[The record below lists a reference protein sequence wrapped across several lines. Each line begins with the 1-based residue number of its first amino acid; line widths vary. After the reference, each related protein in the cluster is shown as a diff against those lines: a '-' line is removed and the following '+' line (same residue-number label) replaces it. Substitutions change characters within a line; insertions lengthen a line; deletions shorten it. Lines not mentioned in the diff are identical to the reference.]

1 METETQALHESV
13 EAEIKEMGTSGKVTY
28 KELWR
33 TKTVRRG
40 LIAGVGLQI
49 FQQCVGINTVMYYS
63 PTIIQLAGIA
73 SNQTAL
79 LLSLVT
85 SGLNAAGSIVSIYLM
100 DRTGRRKL
108 AAISLSGVVIALALL
123 CGIFYHTTTNSPE
136 VTPTITSDLLDY
148 TCPDYSSDANA
159 NSWDCMKC
167 LKASSPTCGFC
178 ASATDKV
185 DVNFIVYPSRKYFLK
200 F

>member
-1 METETQALHESV
+1 MQALHESV
-13 EAEIKEMGTSGKVTY
+13 EAEIKETGSAGNISCS
-28 KELWR
+28 ELWK

-49 FQQCVGINTVMYYS
+49 FQQFVGINTVMYYS

-123 CGIFYHTTTNSPE
+123 CGIFYQTTTHSPK
-136 VTPTITSDLLDY
+136 VTTSITSHLKNY
-148 TCPDYSSDANA
+148 TCPAYSSAANA
-159 NSWDCMKC
+159 NGWDCMKC
-167 LKASSPTCGFC
+167 LKASSPECGFC
-178 ASATDKV
+178 ASATNKV
-185 DVNFIVYPSRKYFLK
+185 DVNFIVYPSRSIISNSK
-200 F
+200 

>member
-1 METETQALHESV
+1 MQDLHESV
-13 EAEIKEMGTSGKVTY
+13 EAEIKETGSAGKISY
-28 KELWR
+28 SELWK

-85 SGLNAAGSIVSIYLM
+85 SGLNAAGSIASIYFI

-108 AAISLSGVVIALALL
+108 AAFSLAGVVIALALL
-123 CGIFYHTTTNSPE
+123 SGIFYQTTTHSPK
-136 VTPTITSDLLDY
+136 VAPTMTSHLKNY
-148 TCPDYSSDANA
+148 TCPAYSSAANA
-159 NSWDCMKC
+159 NRWDCMKC
-167 LKASSPTCGFC
+167 LKASSPECGFC
-178 ASATDKV
+178 ASATNKV
-185 DVNFIVYPSRKYFLK
+185 DVNFIMYPSRKHYLK